1 MKKLLLICSS
11 NNAKIVLFSKLS
23 NFYFDLRLPH
33 SRPTG
38 KTGKRKPNP
47 RGSLEC
53 ANSLGSPGGGRWSG
67 LEFIHNPETLM
78 DSANACLEDFLFL
91 CKDPTP
97 KIRILRILKIDGAV
111 PFCFVSQTKICS
123 DGAARSLT
131 CINK

>member
-38 KTGKRKPNP
+38 KTGERKPNP

-53 ANSLGSPGGGRWSG
+53 ANSQGSPGGGGQAWNSY
-67 LEFIHNPETLM
+67 ITPETLM
-78 DSANACLEDFLFL
+78 DSANACLEDFLFF

-97 KIRILRILKIDGAV
+97 KIRILLKIDGAV
-111 PFCFVSQTKICS
+111 PFCFVSHTKICS